1 MAYESKQGHALVEAQ
16 TIPRV
21 AIDETNEFLVDVING
36 LRSER
41 KRILSKYFYDD
52 AGCAL
57 FGKITKTDEYYVTR
71 AETQCLSGAASDI
84 ARICADTDTLVE
96 LGGGNGMRSQIVKRA
111 LPKLRHYVPVDIAD
125 AQIRDSAQGLSGSA
139 VKTTPLR
146 RDFTKP
152 FLLPPEA
159 GLVRLGYIP
168 GSTIGNWD
176 PSQAIQMLGGL
187 RTTLGSGARLLVTV
201 DLEKST
207 ERLEWAYNDA
217 AGHTAEFNMNLLR
230 RINRE
235 LAATFDTD
243 NFSHFAFYNELQS
256 RIEMHLLC
264 LQTHVVT
271 IAGQNFQF
279 EAGETIHTEN
289 SYKYAPSDFRDVA
302 SAAGWES
309 VAVWLDEH
317 SLVSIHLLE
326 APATR

>member
-1 MAYESKQGHALVEAQ
+1 MAYDSKQGHALVEAQ
-16 TIPRV
+16 TITRV

-41 KRILSKYFYDD
+41 KRLPPKYFYDEV
-52 AGCAL
+52 GCAL

-84 ARICADTDTLVE
+84 ARMCADTDMLVE
-96 LGGGNGMRSQIVKRA
+96 LGGGNGIRTQIVKRA
-111 LPKLRHYVPVDIAD
+111 LPGLRHYIPVDIAE
-125 AQIRDSAQGLSGSA
+125 AQIRGSTQDLSGSK

-152 FLLPPEA
+152 FSLPSA
-159 GLVRLGYIP
+159 TSLARLGYIP

-176 PSQAIQMLGGL
+176 PSQAIELLGGL
-187 RTTLGSGARLLVTV
+187 RSTLGSGARLLVTV
-201 DLEKST
+201 DLEKSA

-217 AGHTAEFNMNLLR
+217 AGHTAQFNMNLLR

-235 LAATFDTD
+235 LGATFDTD

-264 LQTHVVT
+264 LQAHAVT
-271 IAGQNFQF
+271 IAGQKFHF

-289 SYKYAPSDFRDVA
+289 SYKYTPSDFRDVA
-302 SAAGWES
+302 SSAGWES

-326 APATR
+326 VPATR